1 MRRFAV
7 LVSTS
12 LLIALAAGAAFAQ
25 APAPATSFNL
35 PPGIAFPMCDATRTD
50 QCLQLGQNSDLDKRV
65 DQLFP
70 KCAKMGDPKRKGACV
85 NGEMAKR

>member
-1 MRRFAV
+1 MRIFLSVAM
-7 LVSTS
+7 SS
-12 LLIALAAGAAFAQ
+12 LTLALGASVALAQ
-25 APAPATSFNL
+25 TTPPAPLNL
-35 PPGIAFPMCDATRTD
+35 PPGISFPMCDAAHTD
-50 QCLQLGQNSDLDKRV
+50 QCLQLGQNTDLDHRV

>member
-1 MRRFAV
+1 MGRIHV
-7 LVSTS
+7 V
-12 LLIALAAGAAFAQ
+12 ALAGLVLGVSGGALAQ
-25 APAPATSFNL
+25 TPAPATSFNL

-50 QCLQLGQNSDLDKRV
+50 ECLQLGQNTDLDKRV

-85 NGEMAKR
+85 NAAMAKH